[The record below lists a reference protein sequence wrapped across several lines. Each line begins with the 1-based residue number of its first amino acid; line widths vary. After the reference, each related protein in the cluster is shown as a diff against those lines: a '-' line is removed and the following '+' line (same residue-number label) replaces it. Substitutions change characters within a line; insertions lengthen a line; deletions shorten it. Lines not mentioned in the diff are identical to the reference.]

1 MYYYLNG
8 TLVTL
13 FGGYA
18 AIDCGGVCY
27 KLTVSNNTYS
37 ALAKH
42 LGKTAKLYT
51 YLSVREDAMEL
62 FGFYSEDEHSA
73 FTKLITVS
81 GVGPKA
87 AISIL
92 STLSVDRLISAIANN
107 DPKAISMSPGVGL
120 KTAQKIILDLKDK
133 MKIEQLEGVEDI
145 APTVSSSKASFSEAV
160 DTLLVLGYTRSEAVN
175 AVKGCDP
182 SLSLEDIIKVALKKL
197 SKDK

>member
-1 MYYYLNG
+1 MFYYLNG

-13 FGGYA
+13 FGSYA

-27 KLTVSNNTYS
+27 KLNVSANTYS
-37 ALAKH
+37 ALAKYI
-42 LGKTAKLYT
+42 GKTAKIYT

-62 FGFYSEDEHSA
+62 FGFSSEEEHSV

-92 STLSVDRLISAIANN
+92 SALTVERLIFAIANN
-107 DPKAISMSPGVGL
+107 DPRAISMAQGVGL

-133 MKIEQLEGVEDI
+133 MKIDQLVDDDPKTTATG
-145 APTVSSSKASFSEAV
+145 SGASFSEAV
-160 DTLLVLGYTRSEAVN
+160 DTLLVLGYSRSEAV
-175 AVKGCDP
+175 AALKSVDP
-182 SLSLEDIIKVALKKL
+182 TLPLEDIIKAALKKL
-197 SKDK
+197 SKEK

>member
-13 FGGYA
+13 FGTYA

-37 ALAKH
+37 SLAKH
-42 LGKTAKLYT
+42 LGKSAKLYT

-62 FGFYSEDEHSA
+62 FGFYSEDELAA

-133 MKIEQLEGVEDI
+133 MKIDSIEGVEDT
-145 APTVSSSKASFSEAV
+145 APSASTASFSEAV
-160 DTLLVLGYTRSEAVN
+160 DTLIVLGYTRSEAVS
-175 AVKGCDP
+175 AVKSCDP
-182 SLSLEDIIKVALKKL
+182 SMSLEDVIKSALKKL
-197 SKDK
+197 SKEK